1 MRGRVSLVGTLSV
14 KRAVLLLVLAAWIL
28 VPPIDAACP
37 DHDHGS
43 PGHACS
49 WCAGPSGALPA
60 DEIGSALLQT
70 SRSTRPRSVPVSIHP
85 SPPARPD
92 CRDPPVHRFNP
103 IAVT

>member
-1 MRGRVSLVGTLSV
+1 MPMG
-14 KRAVLLLVLAAWIL
+14 RAVLLLALVAWIL
-28 VPPIDAACP
+28 VPAPVDAGCP

-60 DEIGSALLQT
+60 HEIGSASLQPF
-70 SRSTRPRSVPVSIHP
+70 RSARPGSAPVSIHP
-85 SPPARPD
+85 SPSARPD

-103 IAVT
+103 TAVTIPVT